1 MSQELTPVA
10 SGIDSYLPR
19 AFALSGT
26 SEAQTF
32 YDEWANAYD
41 ADINGVGYAS
51 PRRAV
56 GAIIDN
62 LPSTLIS
69 RPEKLQILDA
79 GCGTGLV
86 GDCLARSS
94 LSGNFCLNGIDLS
107 EGMLNVARGK
117 GVYQSLQTADLNER
131 IPGPDGKYDVV
142 VCVGTLTKGHV
153 GTGVLEEFARLTMNG
168 GLMVA
173 TVHDGIWE
181 SGGFEGV
188 IGRLKEKG
196 VVEVISL
203 DGFGILEEESQGGRM
218 VILKKI

>member
-1 MSQELTPVA
+1 MSQEPTPAA
-10 SGIDSYLPR
+10 SCIDSYLPR

-26 SEAQTF
+26 PEAQSL
-32 YDEWANAYD
+32 YDKWANAYD

-56 GAIIDN
+56 DAIIDN
-62 LPSTLIS
+62 LPPSLAS

-94 LSGNFCLNGIDLS
+94 LSGEFYLDGVDLS

-117 GVYQSLQTADLNER
+117 GVYQSLETADLNEG
-131 IPGPDGKYDVV
+131 IPSPDEKYDIV

-153 GTGVLEEFARLTMNG
+153 GAGVLGEFARLTAKG
-168 GLMVA
+168 GLVVA
-173 TVHDGIWE
+173 TVHDGIWD

-188 IGRLKEKG
+188 IGRLKDKRM
-196 VVEVISL
+196 VEVVSL
-203 DGFGILEEESQGGRM
+203 DAFGILEEESQGGRM
-218 VILKKI
+218 VVLKKI